1 MTETTP
7 EQIPQPDATA
17 PDDVTVTTKP
27 FALTPK
33 AYFRILLGNMFGK
46 HWWCFPFFATG
57 LFFLEAMRWLSMGY
71 FGTEPKLELSNI
83 VLTTEIALIVFI
95 GVYYGFVCL
104 YLRSVA
110 YHPSNKAIM
119 HPRNMTLSR
128 NKLVAQANSD
138 DAEES
143 NVWVY
148 KREDIFQ
155 ATTRKWCYLFFL
167 TPHMF
172 VYVSKDAFQNDTDRE
187 LFEKTILPAYPR
199 PKSMLK
205 RGILYYFLGI
215 AIITMAVI
223 ATVLICLTHSQ

>member
-1 MTETTP
+1 MAETHP
-7 EQIPQPDATA
+7 EQTPQPDATDH
-17 PDDVTVTTKP
+17 DDVTVTTKL

-33 AYFRILLGNMFGK
+33 AYFQILLGNMFGK
-46 HWWCFPFFATG
+46 HWWYFPYAATI
-57 LFFLEAMRWLSMGY
+57 LLVLELARWLFLGY
-71 FGTEPKLELSNI
+71 FGHEPHLELAGFYLMLEI
-83 VLTTEIALIVFI
+83 VMFAFLV
-95 GVYYGFVCL
+95 VYYGWIYF

-128 NKLVAQANSD
+128 NKLVAQASSD
-138 DAEES
+138 DAGES

-223 ATVLICLTHSQ
+223 VTVLICLTHSQ